1 MTSKQ
6 PIPASN
12 VGNPAVRIPDYIL
25 PTSIERFIKRYF
37 DNNNVQKPRSGQDIA
52 ELYKNLVSEKIT
64 DYYNANPNAKYTP
77 KSIEYLDF
85 SEVSVVLMC
94 LFQFK
99 NIQMSETS
107 KQHVLGVYIE
117 EPHESAGIYATD
129 NLMIKRL
136 IEPFGPKF
144 KDSDFEEVIKKIER
158 NVPVVNRTTDK
169 HLVPV
174 KNGVFNKKTKQLEAF
189 TSDYV
194 FTNKIPHPY
203 NEHAKN
209 PIIIMPDG
217 LEWDVENWIKSLM
230 ANDEE
235 VKLLW
240 EVIADTL
247 QPNFTRRKSIWF
259 YSQAGNNGKGT
270 YGQLIKNILGSGN
283 YASLSVSDF
292 NHEYLK
298 EQLIDVSANISD
310 ENDANVYIDSVKDYK
325 ASITGDDIV
334 INRKYEKPVN
344 IKFYGTNIQMLNGLP
359 KTSDRSGSLYRRLVI
374 VPFLKSFTNNGER
387 PYIRNDYMYRDDVIQ
402 YVLKKALHIDFDEFT
417 VPKTSAELL
426 EEYREGNNPVQQYW
440 NEFKDE
446 FAWDLLPTQFLYDL
460 YLSWFQQVNP
470 RGKPLSRHNFIED
483 LLPLATDFEDK
494 TRQKDKVRSNNK
506 MDDDEPLITEYNL
519 LQWTNPNNK
528 GKSLKQYRDFKR
540 KATYRGLL
548 RK

>member
-12 VGNPAVRIPDYIL
+12 VGSPAVRIPDYIL

-144 KDSDFEEVIKKIER
+144 KDGDFEEVIKKIER

-247 QPNFTRRKSIWF
+247 QSNFTRRKSIWF